1 MGEDVE
7 AGAYVGV
14 DAGTWAWG
22 HVEAGADVGLAVS
35 GPAPEVAA
43 IRVAVRAALADVAA
57 GALVLVACSGGPDS
71 LALAAG
77 LAFVGPRA
85 GWRSGAVVVDHG
97 LQAGSDEVTA
107 RTAVAC
113 RALGLDPVVV
123 HRVQVTGPGE
133 AGARDARYAALTA
146 VADEAGAAAVLLG
159 HTLDDQAETVLLGLA
174 RGSGLRSLAGM
185 PPVRGPF
192 RRPLLA
198 ITRAQTHAAC
208 AAQGLDPWH
217 DPTNTDGPNLRSR
230 VRHRVLPVLDEVLG
244 PGVAVALAR
253 TADLAREQADA
264 IDGLAAQLLAAASNL
279 VDDPVEPCAGRA
291 ISRAVDPRSTPGQRG
306 PGGGWDVDVLAGAPD
321 GVRRAALR
329 VAALGAG
336 ASPGALGRTHVLALD
351 ALLTDWH
358 GQGPVPLP
366 GGLEGVRRYGRL
378 FLQRPTTTK

>member
-1 MGEDVE
+1 M
-7 AGAYVGV
+7 
-14 DAGTWAWG
+14 T
-22 HVEAGADVGLAVS
+22 

-43 IRVAVRAALADVAA
+43 VRVAVRVALADVAA

-97 LQAGSDEVTA
+97 LQAGSDEVAA
-107 RTAVAC
+107 RTAGAC
-113 RALGLDPVVV
+113 RAMGLDPVVV
-123 HRVQVTGPGE
+123 HRVRVTGPGE

-174 RGSGLRSLAGM
+174 RGSGPRSLAGM
-185 PPVRGPF
+185 SPVRGPF
-192 RRPLLA
+192 RRPLLG

-230 VRHRVLPVLDEVLG
+230 VRHQVLPVLDEVLG
-244 PGVAVALAR
+244 PGITIALAR

-264 IDGLAAQLLAAASNL
+264 IDALAAQLLAAASDRAAASDPAAASDL
-279 VDDPVEPCAGRA
+279 VDHPGEPSA
-291 ISRAVDPRSTPGQRG
+291 G
-306 PGGGWDVDVLAGAPD
+306 PGDGWDVDVLAGAPD

-329 VAALGAG
+329 LAALGAG

-366 GGLEGVRRYGRL
+366 GGLEGVRRCGRL